1 MKKIL
6 AIFTIILLTTNAWS
20 ATITSDGSARLYF
33 NMSAVNWWIAGT
45 NGNGN
50 FAYFYN
56 SNGKYAWSAH
66 SVKYS
71 DSQYYVVIPSGTW
84 NGVILTRNN
93 TSTAPSW
100 DNKWNQTGDIT
111 LSSTSN
117 YISKFSEGSTS
128 VTWGTAVKQA
138 STGKLTASST
148 NVFTAVNV
156 TLTPSLSSNADVNA
170 IKSTSYS
177 VSPSSNA
184 KISGNIFSASA
195 EGTYT
200 ITATIT
206 YHPKGYTELTSTTTA
221 STQITVKVPAEE
233 THNVT
238 ISYKYDDKDVQESM
252 TTSVGVKTV
261 SEITAPDIKGHSFV
275 SWTLGN
281 GITIKS
287 GSTTSL
293 TIGIITKSTGTYSL
307 TANYVQNSVY
317 FVNTARWKTVN
328 VYAWSDDDNR
338 NSDWPGEAL
347 TATGEQI
354 GGYDVYKF
362 TSGAGYENV
371 IFNNKEGAGDGE
383 QTPDL
388 TWTTNKYY
396 VYNSEGT
403 VDSDDWYEKNQVVA
417 VLPELVISLA
427 GSMNG
432 WNTELSRLVKS
443 DDGLTASVTVLL
455 EADTY
460 VFKVV
465 VNDKWL
471 GSQETITREHCT
483 NWTLEQGDGSDNY
496 NCRIIA
502 DQIGEYEFVWT
513 YATNQLSVKYPAKGE
528 VYEPEPAPNG
538 YRTIY
543 LNTKNLWHSDNA
555 KFFAHSWGAD
565 DSFQDVQLEFYIGYI
580 YKVYVPNN
588 HQNIIFVRMSPNATE
603 FAWEGE
609 HFWGQTADLTI
620 PASKDCYTIRGWG
633 ADQGVWTTYG
643 VDHNQDPLYSS
654 SVPSECPDVMLQG
667 FYWDS
672 NQNKYYGCTRWW
684 NLQQEAEEI
693 SSYFDLIWL
702 PPSALSSGGVGYHPK
717 QYSNQ
722 NSDWGQRGELEYLI
736 KQFHDGGTKV
746 IADMVVNHIEGKDG
760 WCSFYEQDF
769 GEYGYFQVDGS
780 YISQDDEMKWDADEY
795 CRGKAIGAKEDG
807 YDGES
812 NYGAAR
818 DLAHGEEKVRQMF
831 RAYAK
836 WMVNVMKYDGF
847 RYDYCKGFHM
857 SHVNDYNANAGAY
870 FSMIEYYDG
879 NRDVLWSRIADA
891 GENTLALDFAMKF
904 NVMNAGIGQFNYA
917 ACKNPNSLIGMGKG
931 KWAVNFIDNHDTF
944 ERGNGCDFGGSDP
957 MSNDVKDRLLQA
969 NAYMLSMPGVPCVFY
984 PHWKAHGAAIKPMIL
999 ARKAVGVHSES
1010 AVSDDVVDNGYRAYV
1025 TGTKGTLILEL
1036 GAACSS
1042 CPYGYIEVAAGTG
1055 YKMYITYEC
1064 SSPKLT
1070 ISQGT
1075 TAYRTP
1081 TMSVTMNALGLAG
1094 TPTIYYTLDG
1104 SDPKSSNTKKTY
1116 NGAITISGT
1125 VTLKAYADVDGRQSE
1140 VQTCEY
1146 TYIPPQEQSITIAFQ
1161 KPDSWSN
1168 VYLYSWDS
1176 NEEKLTGNWP
1186 GTQLT
1191 QTNAGGLYYYRF
1203 SDGQPREINFI
1214 FNNNAGT
1221 QSADLL
1227 TYEDVCYGWENNA
1240 AKLINCADNA
1250 SSTIYHYGTANQGD
1264 GVYEIEDEYVG
1275 SLIYKRIFTPGKWET
1290 LYLPFEV
1297 EKVTVEDDGEYK
1309 LSPWQLSNGGNYY
1322 LAEPVGV
1329 QNGELYFDFTTTLEA
1344 NKPYIIQFPEKNG
1357 YYNDRVVTFHG
1368 TRKWNELSTS
1378 FEPLK
1383 PTTQMAMQ
1391 GNNTL
1396 RRQTLQE
1403 NVYVLRATN
1412 DFVLQRSATTLQ
1424 PFECYVLPQQATTA
1438 SAAPRMRVR
1447 LRGQDDDVT
1456 TELDDVMQPTLNL
1469 TQPMYNMLGQQVDEN
1484 YHGIIIQNGYKYI
1497 K

>member
-1 MKKIL
+1 M
-6 AIFTIILLTTNAWS
+6 NAWS

-128 VTWGTAVKQA
+128 VTWGTAVQQA

-156 TLTPSLSSNADVNA
+156 TLTPSLSSNADINA

-221 STQITVKVPAEE
+221 SAQITVKVPAEE

-238 ISYKYDDKDVQESM
+238 ISYKCDDKDVQESM

-371 IFNNKEGAGDGE
+371 IFNSGAAE

-388 TWTTNKYY
+388 AWTTGKYY

-403 VDSDDWYEKNQVVA
+403 IDIDDWYDKNEVA
-417 VLPELVISLA
+417 DLLPDFVISLA

-460 VFKVV
+460 TFKMV

-471 GSQETITREHCT
+471 GSQETMTRT
-483 NWTLEQGDGSDNY
+483 NCSDWSLEQGDGSDRY
-496 NCRIIA
+496 NCQIIA
-502 DQIGEYEFVWT
+502 DQMGEYKFVWT
-513 YATNQLSVKYPAKGE
+513 YATNTLSVVYPVKGE
-528 VYEPEPAPNG
+528 VYEPEPAPDG

-555 KFFAHSWGAD
+555 KFYVHSWGNTVE
-565 DSFQDVQLEFYIGYI
+565 QDIAMSLHVGYV
-580 YKVYVPNN
+580 YKVYVPDNN
-588 HQNIIFVRMSPNATE
+588 DKIIFIRMAPAATS
-603 FAWEGE
+603 FSWESE
-609 HFWGQTADLTI
+609 YLWNQTADLVI
-620 PASKDCYTIRGWG
+620 PLDKDCYTIQGWG
-633 ADQGVWTTYG
+633 ANQGKWTTYG

-654 SVPSECPDVMLQG
+654 SVPSACPDVMLQG

-672 NQNKYYGCTRWW
+672 NQDKYYGCTRWY
-684 NLQQEAEEI
+684 NLQQQAAEI

-702 PPSALSSGGVGYHPK
+702 PPSAMSSGGVGYHPK

-722 NSDWGQRGELEYLI
+722 NSDWGTRAELETLI
-736 KQFHDGGTKV
+736 QLLHDGGTKV
-746 IADMVVNHIEGKDG
+746 IADMVVNHIDTKEG
-760 WCSFYEQDF
+760 WCTFYEQDF
-769 GEYGYFQVDGS
+769 GEYGKFQIDGS
-780 YISQDDEMKWDADEY
+780 YISQNDEMNSDS
-795 CRGKAIGAKEDG
+795 GAGSCQGAATGAWEDG
-807 YDGES
+807 YGGES
-812 NYGAAR
+812 NYGSAR
-818 DLAHGEEKVRQMF
+818 DLAHGDEKVRQMC
-831 RAYAK
+831 RAYAQ
-836 WMVNVMKYDGF
+836 WMINEMKYDGF

-857 SHVNDYNANAGAY
+857 SHVDDYNATAGAY
-870 FSMIEYYDG
+870 FSMIEYWDG
-879 NRDVLWSRIADA
+879 DANVLWDRIVDA
-891 GENTLALDFAMKF
+891 GENTLALDFGTKYSAI
-904 NVMNAGIGQFNYA
+904 NDGIAKGDYSK
-917 ACKNPNSLIGMGKG
+917 CLGSGLLGKGKG
-931 KWAVNFIDNHDTF
+931 KWAVTFIDNHDTF
-944 ERGNGCDFGGSDP
+944 ERNDSEFGGNFQSMSDN
-957 MSNDVKDRLLQA
+957 MSYHLLEA
-969 NAYMLSMPGVPCVFY
+969 NAFILSMPGVPCIFY
-984 PHWKAHGAAIKPMIL
+984 PHWKKYGNEIKKMIL

-1010 AVSDDVVDNGYRAYV
+1010 AVQDEGDYNGYRATV
-1025 TGTKGTLILEL
+1025 TGANGTLILEL
-1036 GAACSS
+1036 GNRKSS
-1042 CPYGYIEVAAGTG
+1042 HAGYTEVASGAG
-1055 YKMYITYEC
+1055 YSMWVKPN
-1064 SSPKLT
+1064 SPLTPELT
-1070 ISQGT
+1070 ITPKST
-1075 TAYRTP
+1075 TYRTSS
-1081 TMSVTMNALGLAG
+1081 MSVTMRALGKLG
-1094 TPTIYYTLDG
+1094 ESTTIYYTVDG
-1104 SDPKSSNTKKTY
+1104 SDPMSSNTKRTY
-1116 NGAITISGT
+1116 TGTITIEGT
-1125 VTLKAYADVDGRQSE
+1125 MTLKAYAESIYGKSA
-1140 VQTCEY
+1140 VQTHVY
-1146 TYIPPQEQSITIAFQ
+1146 TYDPPQELPITIAF
-1161 KPDSWSN
+1161 KNTAGWSN

-1176 NEEKLTGNWP
+1176 SENPLTGGWPGLKLTNK
-1186 GTQLT
+1186 
-1191 QTNAGGLYYYRF
+1191 NIGGFYYHQF
-1203 SDGQPREINFI
+1203 NDNQPREINFI
-1214 FNNNAGT
+1214 LHDNGSNK
-1221 QSADLL
+1221 SADLL
-1227 TYEDVCYGWENNA
+1227 TYEDVCYAWENGQA
-1240 AKLINCADNA
+1240 VMVNCSDQPHL
-1250 SSTIYHYGTANQGD
+1250 TIYHDGTKNPGD
-1264 GVYEIEDEYVG
+1264 GVYEYSEDYVG
-1275 SLIYKRIFTPGKWET
+1275 TIFYKRIFTPGTWET
-1290 LYLPFEV
+1290 LYLPFVV
-1297 EKVTVEDDGEYK
+1297 EKVTIEDDGEWA
-1309 LSPWQLSNGGNYY
+1309 LDPWDGSTGHYY
-1322 LAEPVGV
+1322 LAKPDEVKNGV
-1329 QNGELYFDFTTTLEA
+1329 LYFDFTTTLSA
-1344 NKPYIIQFPEKNG
+1344 NTPYIIQFPDKNG
-1357 YYNDRVVTFHG
+1357 YYDDKVITFHG
-1368 TRKWNELSTS
+1368 AHKWNELSKS
-1378 FEPLK
+1378 FVLLTPNRDM
-1383 PTTQMAMQ
+1383 QMG
-1391 GNNTL
+1391 GNE
-1396 RRQTLQE
+1396 TLQKQELSE

-1412 DFVLQRSATTLQ
+1412 DFILQRNPTTLQ
-1424 PFECYVLPQQATTA
+1424 PFECYVLPQQG
-1438 SAAPRMRVR
+1438 AAMQSRMKVR

-1456 TELDDVMQPTLNL
+1456 TELDDVMQPTLNP

>member
-1 MKKIL
+1 M
-6 AIFTIILLTTNAWS
+6 NAWS

-66 SVKYS
+66 SVNYS
-71 DSQYYVVIPSGTW
+71 GSQYYVVIPSGTW

-138 STGKLTASST
+138 STGKLTTSST

-221 STQITVKVPAEE
+221 SAQITVQVPAEE

-238 ISYKYDDKDVQESM
+238 ISYKCDDKDVQENM

-403 VDSDDWYEKNQVVA
+403 VDTDDWYEKNQVVA

-460 VFKVV
+460 TFKMV

-471 GSQETITREHCT
+471 GSQETMTRT
-483 NWTLEQGDGSDNY
+483 NCSDWSLEQGDGSDRY
-496 NCRIIA
+496 NCQIIA
-502 DQIGEYEFVWT
+502 DQMGEYKFVWT
-513 YATNQLSVKYPAKGE
+513 YATNTLSVVYPVKGE

-555 KFFAHSWGAD
+555 KFFAHSWGAN

-609 HFWGQTADLTI
+609 NFWNQTVDLTI
-620 PASKDCYTIRGWG
+620 PANKDCYTIRGWG

-654 SVPSECPDVMLQG
+654 SVPSACPDVMLQG

-702 PPSALSSGGVGYHPK
+702 PPSAMSSGGVGYHPK

-722 NSDWGQRGELEYLI
+722 NSDWGTRAELETLI
-736 KQFHDGGTKV
+736 QLLHDGGTKV
-746 IADMVVNHIEGKDG
+746 IADMVVNHIDTKEG
-760 WCSFYEQDF
+760 WCTFYEQDF
-769 GEYGYFQVDGS
+769 GEYGYFQIDGS
-780 YISQDDEMKWDADEY
+780 YISQDDEMNSDS
-795 CRGKAIGAKEDG
+795 GAGSCKGAATGAWEDG
-807 YDGES
+807 YGGES

-818 DLAHGEEKVRQMF
+818 DLAHNEEKVRQMC
-831 RAYAK
+831 RAYAQ
-836 WMVNVMKYDGF
+836 WMINEMKYDGF

-857 SHVNDYNANAGAY
+857 SHVNDYNATAGAY
-870 FSMIEYYDG
+870 FSMIEYWDG
-879 NRDVLWSRIADA
+879 DANVLWDRIVDA
-891 GENTLALDFAMKF
+891 GENTLALDFGTKYSAI
-904 NVMNAGIGQFNYA
+904 NDGIAKGDYSK
-917 ACKNPNSLIGMGKG
+917 CLGSGLLGKGKG
-931 KWAVNFIDNHDTF
+931 KWAVTFIDNHDTF
-944 ERGNGCDFGGSDP
+944 ERNDSEFGGNFQSMSDN
-957 MSNDVKDRLLQA
+957 MSYHLLEA
-969 NAYMLSMPGVPCVFY
+969 NAFILSMPGVPCIFY
-984 PHWKAHGAAIKPMIL
+984 PHWKKYGNEIKKMIL

-1010 AVSDDVVDNGYRAYV
+1010 AVQDEGDNNGYRATV
-1025 TGTKGTLILEL
+1025 TGTNGTLILEL
-1036 GAACSS
+1036 GNRKSS
-1042 CPYGYIEVAAGTG
+1042 HAGYTEVASGAG
-1055 YKMYITYEC
+1055 YSMWVKPN
-1064 SSPKLT
+1064 SPLTPELT
-1070 ISQGT
+1070 ISPKST
-1075 TAYRTP
+1075 TYRTSS
-1081 TMSVTMNALGLAG
+1081 MSVTMRALGKLG
-1094 TPTIYYTLDG
+1094 ESTTIYYTVDG
-1104 SDPKSSNTKKTY
+1104 SDPMSSNTKRTY
-1116 NGAITISGT
+1116 TGAITIEGT
-1125 VTLKAYADVDGRQSE
+1125 MTLKAYAESIYGKSA
-1140 VQTCEY
+1140 VQTHVY
-1146 TYIPPQEQSITIAFQ
+1146 TYDPPQELPITIAFQ

-1176 NEEKLTGNWP
+1176 NEEKLTGSWP

-1191 QTNAGGLYYYRF
+1191 QTNTGGLYYYRF

-1240 AKLINCADNA
+1240 AKLINCADDA

-1264 GVYEIEDEYVG
+1264 GVYVIEDEYVG
-1275 SLIYKRIFTPGKWET
+1275 SLIYKRIFTLGKWET

-1383 PTTQMAMQ
+1383 PTTQMAIQ

-1396 RRQTLQE
+1396 LRQTLQE
-1403 NVYVLRATN
+1403 NVYVLRATS
-1412 DFVLQRSATTLQ
+1412 DFVLQRSTTTLQ
-1424 PFECYVLPQQATTA
+1424 PFECYVLPQQATAA

-1484 YHGIIIQNGYKYI
+1484 YHGIVIQNGYKYI